1 MKVPK
6 RINKLRMRLMHGL
19 TKNIGSSLTQTVLA
33 EGEKLNIKRV
43 LISRPNHR
51 LGNQLLLTPLVQEVI
66 NLFPDCKIDLFVK
79 GGVAHVVFE
88 NYKNVKKIIQLPKKP
103 FNQLSAYL
111 RVWVDLKKG
120 KYDLVING
128 DRKSSSGRL
137 STQLVNAK
145 FKIFGEIDETIQ
157 NEYDDYEHISK
168 YPIYNLRNY
177 LTKIGFSKNNK
188 PIPTLNIKLSNEELQ
203 SGKSILRKIVNN
215 DKPSICIY
223 TNATGDKVYD
233 EIWWIELYKS
243 LLENYP
249 NYNVIELLPIENISK
264 INFTA
269 PNLYSKDIRE
279 MCALIANA
287 AIFIAA
293 DNGVMHLASAAQIP
307 VVGFFKVTKINT
319 YRPYGN
325 GSLAFDTNNTNLKDW
340 LKGFSDIL
348 GS

>member
-6 RINKLRMRLMHGL
+6 GINSLRMRIMHQL
-19 TKNIGSSLTQTVLA
+19 TKNIGNSKLDYNLKP
-33 EGEKLNIKRV
+33 GEKPEIKYV

-66 NLFPDCKIDLFVK
+66 NTFPDCKIDLFVK
-79 GGVAHVVFE
+79 GGVANVVFE
-88 NYKNVKKIIQLPKKP
+88 NYPNINKIIQLPKKP
-103 FNQLSAYL
+103 FNQIFTY
-111 RVWVDLKKG
+111 VGKWFVLKRG

-128 DRKSSSGRL
+128 TRESSSGRL
-137 STQLVNAK
+137 STQLSNAK
-145 FKIFGEIDETIQ
+145 FKMFGEIDEMIQ
-157 NEYDDYEHISK
+157 KEYDDFEHISK

-188 PIPTLNIKLSNEELQ
+188 PIPTLNIKLSNKELQ
-203 SGKSILRKIVNN
+203 NGKVILRKIVNN

-233 EIWWIELYKS
+233 EIWWTELYNR
-243 LLENYP
+243 LLKNYP
-249 NYNVIELLPIENISK
+249 DYNVIELLPIENISK
-264 INFTA
+264 INFAA

-279 MCALIANA
+279 MCALIANTA
-287 AIFIAA
+287 VFISA

-307 VVGFFKVTKINT
+307 VVGFFKVTKLNK

-325 GSLAFDTNNTNLKDW
+325 GSLAFDTNTTNLKDW
-340 LKGFSDIL
+340 LKGISDIL